1 MKKVFFIIFLCCAA
15 VANALQIS
23 LEQKTRLE
31 ERRNTW
37 GVRGSYSKDAFKTK
51 TFTLKI
57 TTMSPVDVVA
67 IFFASVG
74 GEIYSEVLSDE
85 VTRQKPLIFEYSGS
99 ASSNTSNYAASGIKS
114 RSGNSRIHACVF
126 VYDKKSG
133 KFLGQKYTSKNF
145 ADDMKKIYEN
155 EMISVVNKM
164 KNMNQAG

>member
-85 VTRQKPLIFEYSGS
+85 VTRQKPLIFLFYASVSGCFS
-99 ASSNTSNYAASGIKS
+99 AVSSAALFLRNLRKNRFIISLHSGCKSPSSTS
-114 RSGNSRIHACVF
+114 
-126 VYDKKSG
+126 
-133 KFLGQKYTSKNF
+133 T
-145 ADDMKKIYEN
+145 
-155 EMISVVNKM
+155 
-164 KNMNQAG
+164 